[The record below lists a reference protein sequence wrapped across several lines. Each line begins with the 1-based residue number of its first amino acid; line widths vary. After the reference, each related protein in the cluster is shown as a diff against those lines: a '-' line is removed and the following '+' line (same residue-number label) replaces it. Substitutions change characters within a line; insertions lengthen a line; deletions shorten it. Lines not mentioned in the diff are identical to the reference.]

1 MNSSK
6 MVAKLFVK
14 AGINKVHRPIVKF
27 FILSIFGGFFV
38 GLSSGLSSLCQYNLI
53 EGYSQFY
60 KGMVFPIGI
69 IIVYCGGGELITG
82 NCLLTVAFF
91 SGKITILEMLLS
103 WLIVLVGNFI
113 GCLLVSLLVVY
124 SHIPNMFNVNMAK
137 IIIDTGNA
145 KCGANFG
152 EAFILALLANYC
164 NCLGLWVAMIG
175 KDMKSV
181 ILALFIPN
189 FLLMALDL
197 NHLVADMYYI
207 FAGLF
212 TCYEYGL
219 DLTEMS
225 WGKLFYKSIIP
236 ELLGSF
242 VGGGIL
248 VGVIYWYIFLFKE
261 PDEINANKKTINFRE
276 NVNEKETVNKDV
288 LMEKNAD
295 FSSLKMI
302 NNNNNKN
309 LNLN

>member
-1 MNSSK
+1 MNSCK
-6 MVAKLFVK
+6 NVAKLFII
-14 AGINKVHRPIVKF
+14 AGTNKVHRPIVKF

-38 GLSSGLSSLCQYNLI
+38 GLSSGLSSLCQYNLL

-69 IIVYCGGGELITG
+69 ILVYCGGGELITG
-82 NCLLTVAFF
+82 NCLLTTAFF

-113 GCLLVSLLVVY
+113 GCLLVALLIVY

-145 KCGANFG
+145 KSASNFG
-152 EAFILALLANYC
+152 EAFILSLLANYLT
-164 NCLGLWVAMIG
+164 CLGLWIAMIG
-175 KDMKSV
+175 REMKSV

-189 FLLMALDL
+189 FVLMALDL

-219 DLTEMS
+219 DVTEMG
-225 WGKLFYKSIIP
+225 WGKLFYKIIIP
-236 ELLGSF
+236 ELLGSLI
-242 VGGGIL
+242 GGGIL
-248 VGVIYWYIFLFKE
+248 VGVIYWYIFNFKE
-261 PDEINANKKTINFRE
+261 EGEI
-276 NVNEKETVNKDV
+276 TVNKNKMNNNENIKENDKKAIIN
-288 LMEKNAD
+288 EKNLD

-302 NNNNNKN
+302 NNKEN

>member
-1 MNSSK
+1 MNSCK
-6 MVAKLFVK
+6 NVAKLFII
-14 AGINKVHRPIVKF
+14 AGMNKVHRPIVKF

-38 GLSSGLSSLCQYNLI
+38 SSGLSSLCQYNLL

-69 IIVYCGGGELITG
+69 ILVYCGGGELITG
-82 NCLLTVAFF
+82 NCLLTTAFF

-103 WLIVLVGNFI
+103 WLIILVGNFI
-113 GCLLVSLLVVY
+113 GCLLVALLIVY

-145 KCGANFG
+145 KSASNFG
-152 EAFILALLANYC
+152 EAFILSLLANYLT
-164 NCLGLWVAMIG
+164 CLGLWIAMIG
-175 KDMKSV
+175 REMKSV

-189 FLLMALDL
+189 FVIMALDL

-219 DLTEMS
+219 DVTEMG
-225 WGKLFYKSIIP
+225 WGKLFYKIIIP
-236 ELLGSF
+236 ELLGSLI
-242 VGGGIL
+242 GGGIL
-248 VGVIYWYIFLFKE
+248 VGVIYWYIFIFKE
-261 PDEINANKKTINFRE
+261 EGEI
-276 NVNEKETVNKDV
+276 TVNKNKINNNENIKENDKKAIIN
-288 LMEKNAD
+288 EKNLD

-302 NNNNNKN
+302 NNKEN

>member
-1 MNSSK
+1 MNSCK
-6 MVAKLFVK
+6 NVAKLFII
-14 AGINKVHRPIVKF
+14 AGTNKVHRPIVKF

-38 GLSSGLSSLCQYNLI
+38 GLSSGLSSLCQYNLL

-69 IIVYCGGGELITG
+69 ILVYCGGGELITG
-82 NCLLTVAFF
+82 NCLLTTAFF

-113 GCLLVSLLVVY
+113 GCLLVALLIVY

-145 KCGANFG
+145 KSASNFG
-152 EAFILALLANYC
+152 EAFILSLLANYLT
-164 NCLGLWVAMIG
+164 CLGLWIAMIG
-175 KDMKSV
+175 REMKSV

-189 FLLMALDL
+189 FVLMALDL

-219 DLTEMS
+219 DVTEMG
-225 WGKLFYKSIIP
+225 WGKLFYKIIIP
-236 ELLGSF
+236 ELLGSLI
-242 VGGGIL
+242 GGGIL
-248 VGVIYWYIFLFKE
+248 VGVIYWYIFIFKE
-261 PDEINANKKTINFRE
+261 EGEI
-276 NVNEKETVNKDV
+276 TVNKNKINNNENIKENEKKANIN
-288 LMEKNAD
+288 EKNLD

-302 NNNNNKN
+302 NNKEN

>member
-1 MNSSK
+1 MNSCK
-6 MVAKLFVK
+6 NVAKLFII
-14 AGINKVHRPIVKF
+14 AGMNKVHRPIVKF

-38 GLSSGLSSLCQYNLI
+38 GLSSGLSSLCQYNLL

-69 IIVYCGGGELITG
+69 ILVYCGGGELITG
-82 NCLLTVAFF
+82 NCLLTTAFF

-113 GCLLVSLLVVY
+113 GCLLVALLIVY

-145 KCGANFG
+145 KSASNFG
-152 EAFILALLANYC
+152 EAFILSLLANYLT
-164 NCLGLWVAMIG
+164 CLGLWIAMIG
-175 KDMKSV
+175 REMKSV

-189 FLLMALDL
+189 FVIMALDL

-219 DLTEMS
+219 DVTEMG
-225 WGKLFYKSIIP
+225 WGKLFYKIIIP
-236 ELLGSF
+236 ELLGSLI
-242 VGGGIL
+242 GGGIL
-248 VGVIYWYIFLFKE
+248 VGVIYWYIFIFKE
-261 PDEINANKKTINFRE
+261 EGEI
-276 NVNEKETVNKDV
+276 TVNKNKINNNENIKENEKKANIN
-288 LMEKNAD
+288 EKNLD

-302 NNNNNKN
+302 NNKEN

>member
-1 MNSSK
+1 MNSCK
-6 MVAKLFVK
+6 NVAKLFII
-14 AGINKVHRPIVKF
+14 AGMNKVHRPIVKF

-38 GLSSGLSSLCQYNLI
+38 GLSSGLSSLCQYNLL

-69 IIVYCGGGELITG
+69 ILVYCGGGELITG
-82 NCLLTVAFF
+82 NCLLTTAFF

-113 GCLLVSLLVVY
+113 GCLLVALLIVY

-145 KCGANFG
+145 KSASNFG
-152 EAFILALLANYC
+152 EAFILSLLANYLT
-164 NCLGLWVAMIG
+164 CLGLWIAMIG
-175 KDMKSV
+175 REMKSV

-189 FLLMALDL
+189 FVLMALDL

-219 DLTEMS
+219 DVTEMG
-225 WGKLFYKSIIP
+225 WGKLFYKIIIP
-236 ELLGSF
+236 ELLGSII
-242 VGGGIL
+242 GGGIL
-248 VGVIYWYIFLFKE
+248 VGVIYWYIFNFKE
-261 PDEINANKKTINFRE
+261 EGEI
-276 NVNEKETVNKDV
+276 TVNKNKINNNENIKENEKKTNNN
-288 LMEKNAD
+288 EKNLD

-302 NNNNNKN
+302 NNKEN

>member
-1 MNSSK
+1 MNSCK
-6 MVAKLFVK
+6 NVAKLFII
-14 AGINKVHRPIVKF
+14 AGTNKVHRPIVKF

-38 GLSSGLSSLCQYNLI
+38 GLSSGLSLLCQYNLI

-113 GCLLVSLLVVY
+113 GCLLVALLIVY

-145 KCGANFG
+145 KSASNFG
-152 EAFILALLANYC
+152 EAFILSLLANYLS
-164 NCLGLWVAMIG
+164 CLGLWIAMIG
-175 KDMKSV
+175 REMKSV

-189 FLLMALDL
+189 FVLMALDL

-219 DLTEMS
+219 DVTEMG
-225 WGKLFYKSIIP
+225 WGKLFYKIIIP
-236 ELLGSF
+236 ELLGSLI
-242 VGGGIL
+242 GGGIL
-248 VGVIYWYIFLFKE
+248 VGVIYWYIFIFKE
-261 PDEINANKKTINFRE
+261 EGEI
-276 NVNEKETVNKDV
+276 TVNKNKINNNENIKENDKKAIIN
-288 LMEKNAD
+288 EKNLD

-302 NNNNNKN
+302 NNKEN

>member
-1 MNSSK
+1 MNSCK
-6 MVAKLFVK
+6 NVAKLFII
-14 AGINKVHRPIVKF
+14 AGMNKVHRPIVKF

-38 GLSSGLSSLCQYNLI
+38 GLSSGLSSLCQYNLL

-69 IIVYCGGGELITG
+69 ILVYCGGGELITG
-82 NCLLTVAFF
+82 NCLLTTAFF

-113 GCLLVSLLVVY
+113 GCLLVALLIVY

-145 KCGANFG
+145 KSASNFG
-152 EAFILALLANYC
+152 EAFILSLLANYLT
-164 NCLGLWVAMIG
+164 CLGLWIAMIG
-175 KDMKSV
+175 REMKSV

-189 FLLMALDL
+189 FVLMALDL

-219 DLTEMS
+219 DVTEMG
-225 WGKLFYKSIIP
+225 WGKLFYKIIIP
-236 ELLGSF
+236 ELLGSLI
-242 VGGGIL
+242 GGGIL
-248 VGVIYWYIFLFKE
+248 VGVIYWYIFIFKE
-261 PDEINANKKTINFRE
+261 EGEI
-276 NVNEKETVNKDV
+276 TVNKNKINNNENIKENEKKANIN
-288 LMEKNAD
+288 EKNLD

-302 NNNNNKN
+302 NNKEN

>member
-1 MNSSK
+1 MNSCK
-6 MVAKLFVK
+6 NVAKLFII
-14 AGINKVHRPIVKF
+14 AGMNKVHRPIVKF

-38 GLSSGLSSLCQYNLI
+38 GLSSGLSSLCQYNLL

-69 IIVYCGGGELITG
+69 ILVYCGGGELITG
-82 NCLLTVAFF
+82 NCLLTTAFF

-113 GCLLVSLLVVY
+113 GCLLVALLIVY

-145 KCGANFG
+145 KSASNFG
-152 EAFILALLANYC
+152 EAFILSLLANYLT
-164 NCLGLWVAMIG
+164 CLGLWIAMIG
-175 KDMKSV
+175 REMKSV

-189 FLLMALDL
+189 FVLMALDL

-219 DLTEMS
+219 DVTEMG
-225 WGKLFYKSIIP
+225 WGKLFYKIIIP
-236 ELLGSF
+236 ELLGSLI
-242 VGGGIL
+242 GGGIL
-248 VGVIYWYIFLFKE
+248 VGVIYWYIFIFKE
-261 PDEINANKKTINFRE
+261 EGEI
-276 NVNEKETVNKDV
+276 TVNKNKMNNNENIKENDKKAIIN
-288 LMEKNAD
+288 EKNLD

-302 NNNNNKN
+302 NNKEN

>member
-1 MNSSK
+1 MNSCK
-6 MVAKLFVK
+6 NVAKLFII
-14 AGINKVHRPIVKF
+14 AGANKVHRPIVKF

-38 GLSSGLSSLCQYNLI
+38 GLSSGLSSLCQYNLL

-69 IIVYCGGGELITG
+69 ILVYCGGGELITG
-82 NCLLTVAFF
+82 NCLLTTAFF

-113 GCLLVSLLVVY
+113 GCLLVALLIVY

-145 KCGANFG
+145 KSASNFG
-152 EAFILALLANYC
+152 EAFILSLLANYLT
-164 NCLGLWVAMIG
+164 CLGLWIAMIG
-175 KDMKSV
+175 REMKSV

-189 FLLMALDL
+189 FVIMALDL

-219 DLTEMS
+219 DVTEMG
-225 WGKLFYKSIIP
+225 WGKLFYKIIIP
-236 ELLGSF
+236 ELLGSLI
-242 VGGGIL
+242 GGGIL
-248 VGVIYWYIFLFKE
+248 VGVIYWYIFIFKE
-261 PDEINANKKTINFRE
+261 EGEI
-276 NVNEKETVNKDV
+276 TVNKNKINNNENIKENEKKANIN
-288 LMEKNAD
+288 EKNLD

-302 NNNNNKN
+302 NNKEN

>member
-1 MNSSK
+1 MNSCK
-6 MVAKLFVK
+6 NVAKLFII
-14 AGINKVHRPIVKF
+14 AGMNKVHRPIVKF

-38 GLSSGLSSLCQYNLI
+38 GLSSGLSSLCQYNLL

-69 IIVYCGGGELITG
+69 ILVYCGGGELITG
-82 NCLLTVAFF
+82 NCLLTTAFF

-103 WLIVLVGNFI
+103 WLIILVGNFI
-113 GCLLVSLLVVY
+113 GCLLVALLIVY

-145 KCGANFG
+145 KSASNFG
-152 EAFILALLANYC
+152 EAFILSLLANYLT
-164 NCLGLWVAMIG
+164 CLGLWIAMIG
-175 KDMKSV
+175 REMKSV

-189 FLLMALDL
+189 FVIMALDL

-219 DLTEMS
+219 DVTEMG
-225 WGKLFYKSIIP
+225 WGKLFYKIIIP
-236 ELLGSF
+236 ELLGSLI
-242 VGGGIL
+242 GGGIL
-248 VGVIYWYIFLFKE
+248 VGVIYWYIFIFKE
-261 PDEINANKKTINFRE
+261 EGEI
-276 NVNEKETVNKDV
+276 TVNKNKINNNENIKENDKKAIIN
-288 LMEKNAD
+288 EKNLD

-302 NNNNNKN
+302 NNKEN

>member
-1 MNSSK
+1 MNSCK
-6 MVAKLFVK
+6 NVAKLFII
-14 AGINKVHRPIVKF
+14 AGMNKVHRPIVKF

-38 GLSSGLSSLCQYNLI
+38 GLSSGLSSLCQYNLL

-69 IIVYCGGGELITG
+69 ILVYCGGGELITG
-82 NCLLTVAFF
+82 NCLLTTAFF

-113 GCLLVSLLVVY
+113 GCLLVALLIVY

-145 KCGANFG
+145 KSASNFG
-152 EAFILALLANYC
+152 EAFILSLLANYLT
-164 NCLGLWVAMIG
+164 CLGLWIAMIG
-175 KDMKSV
+175 REMKSV

-189 FLLMALDL
+189 FVIMALDL

-219 DLTEMS
+219 DVTEMG
-225 WGKLFYKSIIP
+225 WGKLFYKIIIP
-236 ELLGSF
+236 ELLGSLI
-242 VGGGIL
+242 GGGIL
-248 VGVIYWYIFLFKE
+248 VGVIYWYIFIFKE
-261 PDEINANKKTINFRE
+261 EGEI
-276 NVNEKETVNKDV
+276 TVNKNKINNNENIKENDKKAIIN
-288 LMEKNAD
+288 EKNLD

-302 NNNNNKN
+302 NNKEN

>member
-1 MNSSK
+1 MNSCK
-6 MVAKLFVK
+6 NVAKLFII
-14 AGINKVHRPIVKF
+14 AGMNKVHRPIVKF

-38 GLSSGLSSLCQYNLI
+38 GLSSGLSSLCQYNLL

-69 IIVYCGGGELITG
+69 ILVYCGGGELITG
-82 NCLLTVAFF
+82 NCLLTTAFF

-103 WLIVLVGNFI
+103 WLIILVGNFI
-113 GCLLVSLLVVY
+113 GCLLVALLIVY

-145 KCGANFG
+145 KSASNFG
-152 EAFILALLANYC
+152 EAFILSLLANYLT
-164 NCLGLWVAMIG
+164 CLGLWIAMIG
-175 KDMKSV
+175 REMKSV

-189 FLLMALDL
+189 FVLMALDL

-219 DLTEMS
+219 DVTEMG
-225 WGKLFYKSIIP
+225 WGKLFYKIIIP
-236 ELLGSF
+236 ELLGSLI
-242 VGGGIL
+242 GGGIL
-248 VGVIYWYIFLFKE
+248 VGVIYWYIFIFKE
-261 PDEINANKKTINFRE
+261 EGEI
-276 NVNEKETVNKDV
+276 TVNKNKINNNENIKENDKKAIIN
-288 LMEKNAD
+288 EKNLD

-302 NNNNNKN
+302 NNKEN

>member
-1 MNSSK
+1 MNSCK
-6 MVAKLFVK
+6 NVAKLFII
-14 AGINKVHRPIVKF
+14 AGMNKVHRPIVKF

-38 GLSSGLSSLCQYNLI
+38 GLSSGLSSLCQYNLL

-69 IIVYCGGGELITG
+69 ILVYCGGGELITG
-82 NCLLTVAFF
+82 NCLLTTAFF

-113 GCLLVSLLVVY
+113 GCLLVALLIVY

-145 KCGANFG
+145 KSASNFG
-152 EAFILALLANYC
+152 EAFILSLLANYLT
-164 NCLGLWVAMIG
+164 CLGLWIAMIG
-175 KDMKSV
+175 REMKSV

-189 FLLMALDL
+189 FVLMALDL

-219 DLTEMS
+219 DVTEMG
-225 WGKLFYKSIIP
+225 WGKLFYKIIIP
-236 ELLGSF
+236 ELLGSLI
-242 VGGGIL
+242 GGGIL
-248 VGVIYWYIFLFKE
+248 VGVIYWYIFIFKE
-261 PDEINANKKTINFRE
+261 EGEI
-276 NVNEKETVNKDV
+276 TVNKNKINNNENIKENDKKAIIN
-288 LMEKNAD
+288 EKNLD

-302 NNNNNKN
+302 NNKEN

>member
-1 MNSSK
+1 MNSCK
-6 MVAKLFVK
+6 NVAKLFII
-14 AGINKVHRPIVKF
+14 AGANKVHRPIVKF

-38 GLSSGLSSLCQYNLI
+38 GLSSGLSSLCQYNLL

-69 IIVYCGGGELITG
+69 ILVYCGGGELITG
-82 NCLLTVAFF
+82 NCLLTTAFF

-113 GCLLVSLLVVY
+113 GCLLVALLIVY

-145 KCGANFG
+145 KSASNFG
-152 EAFILALLANYC
+152 EAFILSLLANYLT
-164 NCLGLWVAMIG
+164 CLGLWIAMIG
-175 KDMKSV
+175 REMKSV

-189 FLLMALDL
+189 FVLMALDL

-219 DLTEMS
+219 DVTEMG
-225 WGKLFYKSIIP
+225 WGKLFYKIIIP
-236 ELLGSF
+236 ELLGSLI
-242 VGGGIL
+242 GGGIL
-248 VGVIYWYIFLFKE
+248 VGVIYWYIFIFKE
-261 PDEINANKKTINFRE
+261 EGEI
-276 NVNEKETVNKDV
+276 TVNKNKINNNENIKENEKKANIN
-288 LMEKNAD
+288 EKNLD

-302 NNNNNKN
+302 NNKEN

>member
-1 MNSSK
+1 MNSCK
-6 MVAKLFVK
+6 NVAKLFII
-14 AGINKVHRPIVKF
+14 AGMNKVHRPIVKF

-38 GLSSGLSSLCQYNLI
+38 GLSSGLSSLCQYNLL

-69 IIVYCGGGELITG
+69 ILVYCGGGELITG
-82 NCLLTVAFF
+82 NCLLTTSFF

-113 GCLLVSLLVVY
+113 GCLLVALLIVY

-145 KCGANFG
+145 KSASNFG
-152 EAFILALLANYC
+152 EAFILSLLANYLT
-164 NCLGLWVAMIG
+164 CLGLWIAMIG
-175 KDMKSV
+175 REMKSV

-189 FLLMALDL
+189 FVIMALDL

-219 DLTEMS
+219 DVTEMG
-225 WGKLFYKSIIP
+225 WGKLFYKIIIP
-236 ELLGSF
+236 ELLGSLI
-242 VGGGIL
+242 GGGIL
-248 VGVIYWYIFLFKE
+248 VGVIYWYIFIFKE
-261 PDEINANKKTINFRE
+261 EGEI
-276 NVNEKETVNKDV
+276 TVNKNKINNNENIKENEKKANIN
-288 LMEKNAD
+288 EKNLD

-302 NNNNNKN
+302 NNKEN

>member
-1 MNSSK
+1 MNSCK
-6 MVAKLFVK
+6 NVAKLFII
-14 AGINKVHRPIVKF
+14 AGTNKVHRPIVKF

-38 GLSSGLSSLCQYNLI
+38 GLSSGLSSLCQYNLL

-69 IIVYCGGGELITG
+69 ILVYCGGGELITG
-82 NCLLTVAFF
+82 NCLLTIAFF

-113 GCLLVSLLVVY
+113 GCLLVALLIVY

-145 KCGANFG
+145 KSASNFG
-152 EAFILALLANYC
+152 EAFILSLLANYLT
-164 NCLGLWVAMIG
+164 CLGLWIAMIG
-175 KDMKSV
+175 REMKSV

-189 FLLMALDL
+189 FVLMALDL

-219 DLTEMS
+219 DVTEMG
-225 WGKLFYKSIIP
+225 WGKLFYKIIIP
-236 ELLGSF
+236 ELLGSLI
-242 VGGGIL
+242 GGGIL
-248 VGVIYWYIFLFKE
+248 VGVIYWYIFNFKE
-261 PDEINANKKTINFRE
+261 EGEI
-276 NVNEKETVNKDV
+276 TVNKNKMNNNETIKENDKKAIIN
-288 LMEKNAD
+288 EKNLD

-302 NNNNNKN
+302 NNKEN